1 MPQLGKLLTEMLVNS
16 GYNIEADND
25 ALGSLLALDT
35 DVPDDI
41 ATSLKSNLLTLESA
55 KNNPD
60 IKKHFTAQALNT
72 IDTGLYEYAD
82 EYGKLS
88 DDQIAEIKAE
98 KSSYK
103 KMRMMLDALRNAQQS
118 APAGVDDETKSK
130 LATRKE
136 EIEKLQREISEIKA
150 QHEQSLS
157 QVRSEAQN
165 SILNYAIDMELSGKD
180 YAQSE
185 LDKSTNILIARQ
197 IIDKQLN
204 EMGAKVVSDGNNSLR
219 LVRSDDPDMEFMREN
234 KKLTFGSLA
243 DQILAEKKLLKTSAP
258 ASGNKPN
265 TIIPK
270 SAPAMVNESV
280 TDLYDRQIAAMT
292 GAATVE

>member
-41 ATSLKSNLLTLESA
+41 ASSLKSNLLTLESA

-118 APAGVDDETKSK
+118 APAGVDD
-130 LATRKE
+130 
-136 EIEKLQREISEIKA
+136 
-150 QHEQSLS
+150 
-157 QVRSEAQN
+157 
-165 SILNYAIDMELSGKD
+165 D
-180 YAQSE
+180 
-185 LDKSTNILIARQ
+185 
-197 IIDKQLN
+197 
-204 EMGAKVVSDGNNSLR
+204 
-219 LVRSDDPDMEFMREN
+219 
-234 KKLTFGSLA
+234 
-243 DQILAEKKLLKTSAP
+243 
-258 ASGNKPN
+258 
-265 TIIPK
+265 
-270 SAPAMVNESV
+270 
-280 TDLYDRQIAAMT
+280 
-292 GAATVE
+292 